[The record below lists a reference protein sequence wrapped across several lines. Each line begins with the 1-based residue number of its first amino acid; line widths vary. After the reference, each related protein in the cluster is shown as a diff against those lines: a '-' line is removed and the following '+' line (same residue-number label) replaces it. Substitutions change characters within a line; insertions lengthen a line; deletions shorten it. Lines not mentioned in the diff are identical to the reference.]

1 MEKLS
6 PEQREEIR
14 KIVREE
20 IKKPTCKACQL
31 QKLPRL
37 LKKKL
42 KKSLKNLAMN
52 LELFIKFL
60 DLLRLTISKFQPS
73 KTAIIVVDHINVESF
88 IW

>member
-6 PEQREEIR
+6 PEQREEVR

-20 IKKPTCKACQL
+20 IKKANMQ
-31 QKLPRL
+31 
-37 LKKKL
+37 
-42 KKSLKNLAMN
+42 SMSASMN

-73 KTAIIVVDHINVESF
+73 KTAIIAVDHINMES
-88 IW
+88 INW